1 MKRISRRS
9 IGWAGGAAALT
20 VVFGATTASATT
32 SGPPNYCLDGSTQ
45 FKCLMQLDLAN
56 IPTGSTEPN
65 YEPLGYV
72 KMIVET
78 TADPHTLEF
87 TIDANTVG
95 GYTYNFGALYFNLAD
110 PSNVSVA
117 DIHFTTV
124 LPASHSDTKS
134 YKPLVDANGP
144 VTAGSP
150 SGSFNDDGWGN
161 FDFEMQATKAPK
173 QNDPYPAC
181 PGAPCAVSHLDFE
194 VTWDAKTWT
203 DGDGTNPPQTGKL
216 LTQSLLVLNGDGN
229 QHQQNDGGQSAAG
242 HIYKTDSAGH
252 VIATGDA
259 AWPGPCDQGIGTGC
273 GFTTVPE
280 PASLALL
287 ATGLAG
293 LGLVRRRRSRGS
305 A

>member
-9 IGWAGGAAALT
+9 IGWVGGAAALA
-20 VVFGATTASATT
+20 VALGATTASAT
-32 SGPPNYCLDGSTQ
+32 SLGPPNYCLDGSTQ

-56 IPTGSTEPN
+56 IPTGATEPN

-72 KMIVET
+72 KIVVET
-78 TADPHTLEF
+78 TADPHKLEF
-87 TIDANTVG
+87 TIDANKVG

-124 LPASHSDTKS
+124 LVPSLSGTKS
-134 YKPLVDANGP
+134 YHPLLYTGGP

-150 SGSFNDDGWGN
+150 SGSLNDDGWGN

-173 QNDPYPAC
+173 PHDPYPEC
-181 PGAPCAVSHLDFE
+181 NGAPCAVSHLDFD
-194 VTWDAKTWT
+194 VTWSDQTWT
-203 DGDGTNPPQTGKL
+203 EGGGQTGKL
-216 LTQSLLVLNGDGN
+216 LTQALLVLNGTGN
-229 QHQQNDGGQSAAG
+229 SHQQNDGGQSAAG

-259 AWPGPCDQGIGTGC
+259 AWPGRCDQGIGTGC
-273 GFTTVPE
+273 GFATVPE

-293 LGLVRRRRSRGS
+293 LGLLRRRRSRV
-305 A
+305 AA